1 MLRIVGAGLVM
12 AGCSGIGFWYRK
24 RFYLGLK
31 HLQAMRQILELFM
44 SEIGY
49 GKAALPECCKKI
61 GERAEDPYKEALLQI
76 HERMKKKE
84 SSFRECWHT
93 EMGKALLGL
102 PVTEKEK
109 EIFLGFP
116 DCCGLQDGR
125 MQIRAIEQYRDMLN
139 AAIIHREAELEKQG
153 RLAAG
158 LGIMSGLLLI
168 IVLY

>member
-24 RFYLGLK
+24 RFYLGLM
-31 HLQAMRQILELFM
+31 HLQIMRQILELFM

-49 GKAALPECCKKI
+49 GKAALPECCKRV
-61 GERAEDPYKEALLQI
+61 GEKTEEPYGGALLQVYG
-76 HERMKKKE
+76 RMLKKE

-93 EMGKALLGL
+93 EMGRALLGL
-102 PVTEKEK
+102 PITEREK
-109 EIFLGFP
+109 SIFLGFP

-139 AAIIHREAELEKQG
+139 TAINQRETEVERQG

-168 IVLY
+168 VVLC